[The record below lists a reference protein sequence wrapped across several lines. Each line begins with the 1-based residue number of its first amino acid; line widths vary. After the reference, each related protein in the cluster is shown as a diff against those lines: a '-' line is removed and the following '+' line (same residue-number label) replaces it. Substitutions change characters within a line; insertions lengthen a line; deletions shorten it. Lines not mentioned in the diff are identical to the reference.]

1 MYTYLKFGLP
11 RVFPPNGVR
20 GREGSSGYDSSEDG
34 ASHRGPRTAAERKA
48 RAQYLRARSDP
59 DFRNLIPNG
68 VRELRV
74 FRDETYEYS
83 SSLCFK
89 VIGSFVPIQLVK
101 MSKISMVNGMLFYGN
116 SSFYL

>member
-34 ASHRGPRTAAERKA
+34 ASHRSPRTAAERKA

-68 VRELRV
+68 VSWCC
-74 FRDETYEYS
+74 RD
-83 SSLCFK
+83 
-89 VIGSFVPIQLVK
+89 G
-101 MSKISMVNGMLFYGN
+101 
-116 SSFYL
+116 